1 MAHTYNGPG
10 WDQRG
15 LVAFF
20 VFYLE
25 TFAGWRGGGFGGWW
39 KRPYLA
45 SSVPPGPPCQPQPPD
60 HLQSGVS
67 NTDSVLYRGFIFYS
81 VLCRGCV
88 FFIFSPHFTK
98 KESDLRPTRCFHSWK
113 ILCTGSSSWQQ
124 SLAILVYTENKKPP
138 LLDVLQMCMLLNC
151 VLECKFLNPTIQRA
165 GHHTAR
171 VKSHGGLKKRQ

>member
-88 FFIFSPHFTK
+88 FLFSLPILRKKKVTCGQPDAFIVGKFYAPAALVGSKVWPFWCTQK
-98 KESDLRPTRCFHSWK
+98 TRNPPCLMCFR
-113 ILCTGSSSWQQ
+113 C
-124 SLAILVYTENKKPP
+124 A
-138 LLDVLQMCMLLNC
+138 CC
-151 VLECKFLNPTIQRA
+151 
-165 GHHTAR
+165 
-171 VKSHGGLKKRQ
+171 